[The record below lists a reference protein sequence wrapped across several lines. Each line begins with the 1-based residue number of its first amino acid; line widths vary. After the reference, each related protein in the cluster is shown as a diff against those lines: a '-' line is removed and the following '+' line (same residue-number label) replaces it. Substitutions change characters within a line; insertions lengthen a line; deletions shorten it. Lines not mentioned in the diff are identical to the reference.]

1 MKELT
6 DQANVVRYII
16 RSKDRVNAVAP
27 IASAYQVNGTSDFTL
42 VMNQPVVAR
51 VEEFWIKVV
60 NVAIS
65 TIPYSISR
73 GVIVNTTYAFDT
85 NAFVDI
91 CCSFQQAETVDSE
104 NGICEKSRSDQ
115 TIAYFSYDSKTAGA
129 LTNFNA
135 SQNQWIRVR
144 NNNVSFLQFKLFSD
158 TGMQLATRQVT
169 GNSLTAVAGSANT
182 VTTGTGYLNSAGTFQ
197 QLVIPFTGTV
207 ANVIRG
213 DQVTGGTITN
223 YILGEISVLAN
234 SGGNVTIG
242 FPNQSLSAIPTSVT
256 VAFYYNAKGL
266 SPLKDWSLELLV
278 TTTNP
283 LKNRIV

>member
-1 MKELT
+1 M
-6 DQANVVRYII
+6 DQTNVVRYII
-16 RSKDRVNAVAP
+16 RSKDRLNAVAP
-27 IASAYQVNGTSDFTL
+27 IATSYQVNGTSDCTL
-42 VMNQPVVAR
+42 VMNTPVVGR

-65 TIPYSISR
+65 TIPYNVSR
-73 GVIVNTTYAFDT
+73 GIVNTTTYAFDT

-144 NNNVSFLQFKLFSD
+144 NNNMSFLQFKLFSD
-158 TGMQLATRQVT
+158 SGMQLATRAVT
-169 GNSLTAVAGSANT
+169 GNSITAISGATNT
-182 VTTGTGYLNSAGTFQ
+182 VATGSGTLNSAGTYQ
-197 QLVIPFTGTV
+197 QLVIPFTGSVSGV
-207 ANVIRG
+207 ARG
-213 DQVTGGTITN
+213 DQVTGGTITT

-234 SGGNVTIG
+234 SGNNVTIG
-242 FPNQSLSAIPTSVT
+242 FPNQTLSAIPTTVN
-256 VAFYYNAKGL
+256 VAFSTNSKAI
-266 SPLKDWSLELLV
+266 SPLKDWSMELLV

-283 LKNRIV
+283 IKNRIV